1 MSDDLSTE
9 FKALYDAWGRAIS
22 DRTIDWFERHFAE
35 DFLGTAQPW
44 PTLLVSKRKMIDLEK
59 AIEKMD
65 VEWLEVTARR
75 FGETVLATGVV
86 RYTEEAFAP
95 GATLGEGMPTGSEL
109 SSLVNGKKVLYI
121 GAWRR
126 NGGNWQVFDHHMVGI
141 VG

>member
-1 MSDDLSTE
+1 MSDDLSKE
-9 FKALYDAWGRAIS
+9 FKALYDTWGQAIS
-22 DRTIDWFERHFAE
+22 DRAIDWFERHFAE

-95 GATLGEGMPTGSEL
+95 GATLGEGMPTGSQL

-126 NGGNWQVFDHHMVGI
+126 NGLNWQIFDHHMVGI

>member
-1 MSDDLSTE
+1 MSHELSEE
-9 FKALYDAWGRAIS
+9 FKALYDAWGQAIS
-22 DRTIDWFERHFAE
+22 DRDIDWFERHFAE

-44 PTLLVSKRKMIDLEK
+44 PTLLVQKRKMIDLEK

-95 GATLGEGMPTGSEL
+95 GATLGEGMPTGSQL

-126 NGGNWQVFDHHMVGI
+126 NGPNWEVFDHHMVGV